1 MAFAVRRA
9 GTPAAAVAALAQPGT
24 LVVAGGTL
32 AMRAVNEGRAFPAS
46 IVSLRDDAFCGVTQ
60 DGKTVRIGASTP
72 VADLARPELA
82 FLSDVLR
89 GFGSPTLR
97 NMATVG
103 GNLFARQAYGD
114 LGVALMALD
123 AKVVLEGAA
132 GSRTSPLPDFYA
144 RDLDPAEIVVAIL
157 FDLPRPPSW
166 RWTKATRRALN
177 AAAIVS
183 VAAVIEV
190 DGSGIVRDARL
201 ALGGVDRVPVRSK
214 AAEAVLVGRKL
225 DAENAEAAGH
235 AAAAAHPFFADAHAS
250 AWYRR
255 RVLPVHVRRA
265 LLQS

>member
-9 GTPAAAVAALAQPGT
+9 GTPAAAVAALAEPGA
-24 LVVAGGTL
+24 LLVAGGTL

-46 IVSLRDDAFCGVTQ
+46 IVSLRDDAFRGVTR
-60 DGKTVRIGASTP
+60 DGNTVRIGAATP

-82 FLSDVLR
+82 FLVEVLR

-103 GNLFARQAYGD
+103 GNLFARQPYGD

-123 AKVVLEGAA
+123 AKLVIEGAA
-132 GSRTSPLPDFYA
+132 GPRTVPLTDFYA
-144 RDLDPAEIVVAIL
+144 REPDRADVVMAIL
-157 FDLPRPPSW
+157 FDVPRPLSW

-183 VAAVIEV
+183 VAAVI
-190 DGSGIVRDARL
+190 DMDASGLVRAARI
-201 ALGGVDRVPVRSK
+201 ALGGVDRVPVRSA
-214 AAEAVLVGRKL
+214 AAETVLVGRKL
-225 DAENAEAAGH
+225 EAESAEAAGH
-235 AAAAAHPFFADAHAS
+235 AAAAAHPFFTDAHAS
-250 AWYRR
+250 AWYRQ

-265 LLQS
+265 LLNS